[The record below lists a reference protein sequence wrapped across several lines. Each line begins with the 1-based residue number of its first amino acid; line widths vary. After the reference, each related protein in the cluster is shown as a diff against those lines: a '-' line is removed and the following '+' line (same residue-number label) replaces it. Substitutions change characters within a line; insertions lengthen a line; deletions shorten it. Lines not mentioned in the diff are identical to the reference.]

1 MVFRFVHRP
10 PVTVADLASALGLSL
25 SDLTAAGLFGM
36 GSITV
41 PGRLSADYV
50 WDMYHERPV
59 ASAADL
65 AGRRLSR
72 YAAWFDA
79 AVRPACAA
87 ELLAAYGEPVAV
99 GGRLRYGPFYL
110 GEALEWFASTP
121 DWAKPPVDPVA
132 RVRAVERL
140 VADLSSDVPP
150 GLGIT
155 VTGSGVRFDPPMPA
169 ADVARAI
176 GHPDAVARTTDVH
189 MSLWMLVSVNGDR
202 TERLPVTAHLTG
214 GATGGAVP
222 GVTAPAARVAHLG
235 AGDTVTSIDVD

>member
-1 MVFRFVHRP
+1 
-10 PVTVADLASALGLSL
+10 VTVADLASALGLSL
-25 SDLTAAGLFGM
+25 SDLTAFGM

-59 ASAADL
+59 ASPAEL

-72 YAAWFDA
+72 YSAWFDA
-79 AVRPACAA
+79 GLRPACAA
-87 ELLAAYGEPVAV
+87 ELRAAYGEPVAV
-99 GGRLRYGPFYL
+99 AGRLRYGPFYL
-110 GEALEWFASTP
+110 GEALEWFASMP
-121 DWAKPPVDPVA
+121 DRATPPVDPVA

-140 VADLSSDVPP
+140 VALSDSVPDP
-150 GLGIT
+150 HLGIT
-155 VTGSGVRFDPPMPA
+155 VSGTGVRFDPPMPA

-176 GHPDAVARTTDVH
+176 GYPDAVAQTTDVH

-202 TERLPVTAHLTG
+202 TERLRVTAYLTG

-222 GVTAPAARVAHLG
+222 GVTAPAARVARLG
-235 AGDTVTSIDVD
+235 PGDTVGSLDRLIS